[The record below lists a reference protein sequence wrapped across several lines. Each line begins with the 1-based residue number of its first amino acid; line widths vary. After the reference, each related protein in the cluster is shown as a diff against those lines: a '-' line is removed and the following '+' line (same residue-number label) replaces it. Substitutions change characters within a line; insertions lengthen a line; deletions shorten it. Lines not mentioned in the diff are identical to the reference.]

1 MFHSYKIRAKLYF
14 TYMFAFLP
22 IAKSL
27 TYVTNRKYAAVL
39 LTLM

>member
-1 MFHSYKIRAKLYF
+1 MFISYKIRAKLYL

-27 TYVTNRKYAAVL
+27 IYVTNRKYAAVP